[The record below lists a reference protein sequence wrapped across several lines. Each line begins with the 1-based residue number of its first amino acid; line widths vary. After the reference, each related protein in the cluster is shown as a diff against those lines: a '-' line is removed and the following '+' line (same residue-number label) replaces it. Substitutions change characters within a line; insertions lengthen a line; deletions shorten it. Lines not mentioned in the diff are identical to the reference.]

1 MTDHFRVAGLGEML
15 WDVFPTGAV
24 FGGAPA
30 NVACHA
36 AALGARAAMISAV
49 GDDDLG
55 DQALAA
61 LAERGVDTSAV
72 ARTSQFPTGT
82 VQVHLSDE
90 GQPDY
95 EITRDVAWD
104 HVPWTAEAKTLA
116 TDADAV
122 CFGSLAQRGE
132 ATRET
137 VRRFLKA
144 TRPGCLRVF
153 DVNLRQDFYDAE
165 TLHQSLSLANV
176 LKLNDEE
183 APIVAKACFGAAMD
197 DPIDRLI
204 EEFNLRLVALT
215 LGSEGAILAA
225 VGGKRRRQAAPPV
238 EIADTVGAGDSFTAA
253 MILGTLAGWPLEKI
267 AARATAVA
275 AYVCSQSG
283 ATPRLPEELT
293 GGFV

>member
-1 MTDHFRVAGLGEML
+1 MTDRFRVAGLGEML

-36 AALGARAAMISAV
+36 AALGAQAAMISAV
-49 GDDDLG
+49 GADDLG
-55 DQALAA
+55 EQALAA

-72 ARTSQFPTGT
+72 ARTSAFPTGT
-82 VQVHLSDE
+82 VQVHLSAD

-104 HVPWTAEAKTLA
+104 HVPWTSEAKTLA

-132 ATRET
+132 ATRDT

-144 TRPGCLRVF
+144 TRPACLRVF
-153 DVNLRQDFYDAE
+153 DVNLRQNFYDDA
-165 TLHQSLSLANV
+165 TLHESLSLANV

-183 APIVAKACFGAAMD
+183 APIVAKACFGVAMD

-215 LGSEGAILAA
+215 LGSEGAVLAA
-225 VGGKRRRQAAPPV
+225 GGKRHREPAPPV
-238 EIADTVGAGDSFTAA
+238 DIADTVGAGDSFTAA
-253 MILGTLAGWPLEKI
+253 MILGTLAGWPLERI

-275 AYVCSQSG
+275 AYVCSRSG